1 MADQLKI
8 PFPILSD
15 PEHKVIDAYDLFNPQ
30 GKISKPAV
38 FILDKKG
45 IVRWSFFDEDY
56 KVRPLNEVLLEE
68 LKKIK

>member
-15 PEHKVIDAYDLFNPQ
+15 PEHKVIDAYDLFNAQ
-30 GKISKPAV
+30 GKIAKAAV
-38 FILDKKG
+38 FVLDKKG
-45 IVRWSFFDEDY
+45 IVRWSFLNEDY
-56 KVRPLNEVLLEE
+56 KIRPLNEALLEE

>member
-15 PEHKVIDAYDLFNPQ
+15 SEHKTIDAYDLFNPE

-38 FILDKKG
+38 FILDRRA